1 MRTRRG
7 YRSLVY
13 RLRCLDG
20 ILTTRRLRPFLRRR
34 DSVARPQTVFIRA
47 RKPCL
52 FMRRRLRGRYVG
64 PINSSCKA
72 GKVTRLVTRRSR
84 LTFPQSA
91 RTFGPPLLDVLPQI
105 RIVMEQSV
113 NEAWK
118 RLLEE
123 ARRELPEA
131 TVRTWLE
138 PSEPIA
144 LDEGRLILGAPDQ
157 FAAEWNESKHA
168 VLLARVAE
176 RVLGRPTTVVFR
188 VQEDRQRRPQ
198 MDFFVAPRESAGV
211 ATATNIGTTPL
222 NERYSFQTFVIGK
235 SNELAAAAAHAVAE
249 APGKTYN
256 PLFIYGATG
265 LGKTHLMQAIAH
277 AVLEKNPET
286 RLQYFGAEQFINDV
300 IESIHARTMSEFRRR
315 YRNDVDLLLVDDVH
329 FLEGKEMTQ
338 EEFFHTFNALF
349 EAHKQIV
356 LTSDRPPKEIP
367 GLEDRL
373 ISRFEWGM
381 VADIGHPDLEH
392 RIAILR
398 KKAEQD
404 HLELTIPDDVL
415 RFIAEHIRSSVREL
429 EGCIIKLLLFASLKN
444 REVTIELARE
454 ALSDKIRQG
463 EDGAGYDGTS
473 GSAPSIDRVQE
484 VVARRWGVTPEGLRS
499 KARTKTLTIPRQ
511 VAMYL
516 ARDML
521 GMQLVEI
528 GQAFG
533 GRDHSTVIHSVDK
546 VERQMMRDR
555 TFKERV
561 EMARQELSAL

>member
-1 MRTRRG
+1 MPAVVSGRPCLTSHPSSFADGAVYQGSLEAPPRRGAARTSRRHGANLARAGGADRAGRRSPDRGRTGSSRGRVERSKAPGRPGRGPRPPLRPPPPGGFPRTRR
-7 YRSLVY
+7 
-13 RLRCLDG
+13 
-20 ILTTRRLRPFLRRR
+20 RP
-34 DSVARPQTVFIRA
+34 
-47 RKPCL
+47 
-52 FMRRRLRGRYVG
+52 
-64 PINSSCKA
+64 
-72 GKVTRLVTRRSR
+72 
-84 LTFPQSA
+84 
-91 RTFGPPLLDVLPQI
+91 PP
-105 RIVMEQSV
+105 
-113 NEAWK
+113 
-118 RLLEE
+118 
-123 ARRELPEA
+123 PEGA
-131 TVRTWLE
+131 F
-138 PSEPIA
+138 
-144 LDEGRLILGAPDQ
+144 LGA
-157 FAAEWNESKHA
+157 
-168 VLLARVAE
+168 ARC
-176 RVLGRPTTVVFR
+176 
-188 VQEDRQRRPQ
+188 
-198 MDFFVAPRESAGV
+198 
-211 ATATNIGTTPL
+211 
-222 NERYSFQTFVIGK
+222 
-235 SNELAAAAAHAVAE
+235 
-249 APGKTYN
+249 
-256 PLFIYGATG
+256 
-265 LGKTHLMQAIAH
+265 
-277 AVLEKNPET
+277 
-286 RLQYFGAEQFINDV
+286 
-300 IESIHARTMSEFRRR
+300 
-315 YRNDVDLLLVDDVH
+315 YRNDVDLVLVDDVH

-349 EAHKQIV
+349 EGHKQIV

-373 ISRFEWGM
+373 ISRFEWGL

-463 EDGAGYDGTS
+463 EDASSYGAQPT
-473 GSAPSIDRVQE
+473 PSIDRVQE

-528 GQAFG
+528 GQACG

-546 VERQMMRDR
+546 VERQMVRDR
-555 TFKERV
+555 TLNERV
-561 EMARQELSAL
+561 EMAREDESALEPTRGKP

>member
-1 MRTRRG
+1 
-7 YRSLVY
+7 
-13 RLRCLDG
+13 
-20 ILTTRRLRPFLRRR
+20 
-34 DSVARPQTVFIRA
+34 
-47 RKPCL
+47 
-52 FMRRRLRGRYVG
+52 
-64 PINSSCKA
+64 
-72 GKVTRLVTRRSR
+72 
-84 LTFPQSA
+84 
-91 RTFGPPLLDVLPQI
+91 
-105 RIVMEQSV
+105 MELSPKD
-113 NEAWK
+113 AWK

-138 PSEPIA
+138 PAVPLA
-144 LDEGRLILGAPDQ
+144 LENGRLVLGAPDQ
-157 FAAEWNESKHA
+157 FAAEWNDTKHA
-168 VLLARVAE
+168 PLLARAAE
-176 RVLGRPTTVVFR
+176 RVFGAPTPVVFR
-188 VQEDRQRRPQ
+188 VLEDRQQRPQ
-198 MDFFVAPRESAGV
+198 MDFFVAPKPAPGV
-211 ATATNIGTTPL
+211 ATSVTMPL
-222 NERYSFQTFVIGK
+222 NERYTFESFVVGK

-249 APGKTYN
+249 APGRTYN

-277 AVLEKNPET
+277 AVLKRSPET
-286 RLQYFGAEQFINDV
+286 KLLYVGAEQFINEV
-300 IESIHARTMSEFRRR
+300 IESIQARTMPEFRRR
-315 YRNDVDLLLVDDVH
+315 YRNDIDLLLVDDVH

-338 EEFFHTFNALF
+338 DEFFHTFNALF
-349 EAHKQIV
+349 EGRKQMV
-356 LTSDRPPKEIP
+356 LTSDRLPKEIP

-381 VADIGHPDLEH
+381 VADIGQPDLEH

-398 KKAEQD
+398 KKAHQD

-454 ALSDKIRQG
+454 ALADKIRQG
-463 EDGAGYDGTS
+463 EDSAVG
-473 GSAPSIDRVQE
+473 GSATPSIDRVQE

-521 GMQLVEI
+521 RMQLVEI

-555 TFKERV
+555 TFKERI

>member
-1 MRTRRG
+1 
-7 YRSLVY
+7 
-13 RLRCLDG
+13 
-20 ILTTRRLRPFLRRR
+20 
-34 DSVARPQTVFIRA
+34 
-47 RKPCL
+47 
-52 FMRRRLRGRYVG
+52 MRRRLRGRYVG
-64 PINSSCKA
+64 PIHSSRKA
-72 GKVTRLVTRRSR
+72 GKRTPLSPHGSR
-84 LTFPQSA
+84 LTFPHA
-91 RTFGPPLLDVLPQI
+91 RRSFGPPLLDVPPFRQS
-105 RIVMEQSV
+105 RMEQSTK
-113 NEAWK
+113 EAWK
-118 RLLEE
+118 RLLDE
-123 ARRELPEA
+123 ARRELPDA

-138 PSEPIA
+138 PAEPIA
-144 LDEGRLILGAPDQ
+144 LDDGRLIVGAPDQ
-157 FAAEWNESKHA
+157 FAVEWNESKHA
-168 VLLARVAE
+168 GVLARAAE
-176 RVLGRPTTVVFR
+176 RVFGRPT
-188 VQEDRQRRPQ
+188 
-198 MDFFVAPRESAGV
+198 
-211 ATATNIGTTPL
+211 
-222 NERYSFQTFVIGK
+222 
-235 SNELAAAAAHAVAE
+235 
-249 APGKTYN
+249 
-256 PLFIYGATG
+256 
-265 LGKTHLMQAIAH
+265 
-277 AVLEKNPET
+277 AVLTKYPGT
-286 RLQYFGAEQFINDV
+286 RVHYFGAEQFINEV

-315 YRNDVDLLLVDDVH
+315 YRNDVDLFLVDDVH

-349 EAHKQIV
+349 EGHKQIV

-373 ISRFEWGM
+373 ISRFEWGL

-415 RFIAEHIRSSVREL
+415 RFIAEHVRTSVREL

-463 EDGAGYDGTS
+463 EDASSYGAQPT
-473 GSAPSIDRVQE
+473 PSIDRVQE

-499 KARTKTLTIPRQ
+499 KARTKTLTVPRQ

-521 GMQLVEI
+521 SMQLVEI

-546 VERQMMRDR
+546 VERQLMRDR

>member
-1 MRTRRG
+1 
-7 YRSLVY
+7 
-13 RLRCLDG
+13 
-20 ILTTRRLRPFLRRR
+20 
-34 DSVARPQTVFIRA
+34 
-47 RKPCL
+47 
-52 FMRRRLRGRYVG
+52 
-64 PINSSCKA
+64 
-72 GKVTRLVTRRSR
+72 
-84 LTFPQSA
+84 
-91 RTFGPPLLDVLPQI
+91 VL
-105 RIVMEQSV
+105 
-113 NEAWK
+113 
-118 RLLEE
+118 
-123 ARRELPEA
+123 
-131 TVRTWLE
+131 
-138 PSEPIA
+138 
-144 LDEGRLILGAPDQ
+144 
-157 FAAEWNESKHA
+157 
-168 VLLARVAE
+168 
-176 RVLGRPTTVVFR
+176 
-188 VQEDRQRRPQ
+188 EDRQQRPQ
-198 MDFFVAPRESAGV
+198 MDFFVAPKPSPV
-211 ATATNIGTTPL
+211 AAPSVTMPL
-222 NERYSFQTFVIGK
+222 NERYTFESFVVGK

-249 APGKTYN
+249 APGRTYN

-277 AVLEKNPET
+277 AVLKRNPET
-286 RLQYFGAEQFINDV
+286 RLLYVGAEQFINEV
-300 IESIHARTMSEFRRR
+300 IESIQARTMPEFRRR
-315 YRNDVDLLLVDDVH
+315 YRNDIDLLLVDDVH

-338 EEFFHTFNALF
+338 DEFFHTFNALF
-349 EAHKQIV
+349 EGRKQMV

-381 VADIGHPDLEH
+381 VADIGQPDLEH

-398 KKAEQD
+398 KKAYQD

-454 ALSDKIRQG
+454 ALADKIRQG
-463 EDGAGYDGTS
+463 EESAFAGPAT
-473 GSAPSIDRVQE
+473 PSIDRVQE

-555 TFKERV
+555 TFKERI

>member
-1 MRTRRG
+1 
-7 YRSLVY
+7 
-13 RLRCLDG
+13 
-20 ILTTRRLRPFLRRR
+20 
-34 DSVARPQTVFIRA
+34 
-47 RKPCL
+47 
-52 FMRRRLRGRYVG
+52 
-64 PINSSCKA
+64 
-72 GKVTRLVTRRSR
+72 
-84 LTFPQSA
+84 
-91 RTFGPPLLDVLPQI
+91 
-105 RIVMEQSV
+105 
-113 NEAWK
+113 
-118 RLLEE
+118 
-123 ARRELPEA
+123 
-131 TVRTWLE
+131 
-138 PSEPIA
+138 
-144 LDEGRLILGAPDQ
+144 
-157 FAAEWNESKHA
+157 
-168 VLLARVAE
+168 
-176 RVLGRPTTVVFR
+176 VFR
-188 VQEDRQRRPQ
+188 VQEDRQQRPQ
-198 MDFFVAPRESAGV
+198 MDFFVAAREPPGV
-211 ATATNIGTTPL
+211 DKGGVLTTPL
-222 NERYSFQTFVIGK
+222 NERYTFQTFVIGK

-277 AVLEKNPET
+277 AVLVKYPAT
-286 RLQYFGAEQFINDV
+286 RVHYFGAEQFINEV

-315 YRNDVDLLLVDDVH
+315 YRNDV
-329 FLEGKEMTQ
+329 EG
-338 EEFFHTFNALF
+338 
-349 EAHKQIV
+349 HKQIV

-373 ISRFEWGM
+373 ISRFEWGL

-463 EDGAGYDGTS
+463 EEGATYGQPT
-473 GSAPSIDRVQE
+473 PSIDRVQE

-516 ARDML
+516 ARNML
-521 GMQLVEI
+521 GLQLVEI

-555 TFKERV
+555 TFKERI